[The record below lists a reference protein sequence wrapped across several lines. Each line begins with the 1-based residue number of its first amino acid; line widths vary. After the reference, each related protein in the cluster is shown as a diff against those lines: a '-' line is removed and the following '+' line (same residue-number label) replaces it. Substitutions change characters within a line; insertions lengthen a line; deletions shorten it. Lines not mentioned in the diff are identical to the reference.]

1 MASLARMDKEII
13 ARLQL
18 VSFDQ
23 WENGKNK
30 SIKAMLDYLES
41 LLRKIVWTKRG
52 RESFFIDSK
61 SLCSDEQVVSQIG
74 TEDEQKRITHLS

>member
-1 MASLARMDKEII
+1 
-13 ARLQL
+13 
-18 VSFDQ
+18 
-23 WENGKNK
+23 
-30 SIKAMLDYLES
+30 MLDYLES

-61 SLCSDEQVVSQIG
+61 SLCSDEHVVSQIG